1 MKKIFLFLFILIV
14 LGVIGHFTYDDKE
27 PIQIGN
33 KDFDVT
39 FQKTPN
45 QQNCL
50 IKIKIISKE
59 NDYNVRTF
67 LFKIRDSKNTVFDIY
82 LIKTYIK
89 KNIPIEESKIL
100 NTNCTDIQKPIVY
113 IPTK

>member
-1 MKKIFLFLFILIV
+1 MKKTFLVFFILIV
-14 LGVIGHFTYDDKE
+14 LGIIGHFIYDDKA

-39 FQKTPN
+39 FQKTSN

-50 IKIKIISKE
+50 VKIKIISKE
-59 NDYNVRTF
+59 NDYNVKTF
-67 LFKIRDSKNTVFDIY
+67 TFKIRDSKNTVFDIY
-82 LIKTYIK
+82 LIKTNIK
-89 KNIPIEESKIL
+89 KNMPIEESKFL
-100 NTNCTDIQKPIVY
+100 NTNCSDIKKPIVY